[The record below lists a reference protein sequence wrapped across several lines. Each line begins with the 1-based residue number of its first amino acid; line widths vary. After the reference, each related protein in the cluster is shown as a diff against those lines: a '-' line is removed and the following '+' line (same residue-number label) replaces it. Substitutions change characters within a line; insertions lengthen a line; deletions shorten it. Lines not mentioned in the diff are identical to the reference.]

1 MSVGENV
8 EEALRFLGL
17 SSNEVKAYI
26 TLLQGGSMTASEVSR
41 QARIPYSKVY
51 EALESLRKK
60 GIVSQQRSRPVVFT
74 PKPPDTAIDELRL
87 RYEAE
92 RKEKEKIAL
101 ESLMGIYSK
110 RKLEEKPDIW
120 ILRGQNEILS
130 HVKNILINCKS
141 ELLMVLPLQIGL
153 YAESIV
159 PLLAALKEKG
169 AKIMILTSPE
179 LPSEALKHL
188 SRHAEL
194 RVRKTMYGGGI
205 IADEREV
212 VLLLGSGKEENSPLA
227 IWAQH
232 PSLAA
237 FAKDYF
243 AFLWNS
249 QGTTEPDS
257 K

>member
-1 MSVGENV
+1 MSTGENV
-8 EEALRFLGL
+8 QEALRFLGL
-17 SSNEVKAYI
+17 SLNEVKAYI
-26 TLLQGGSMTASEVSR
+26 TLLHGGSMTALEVSR

-60 GIVSQQRSRPVVFT
+60 GVVSQQRSRPVVFT

-101 ESLMGIYSK
+101 ESLMSIYS
-110 RKLEEKPDIW
+110 RGRLEEKPDIW
-120 ILRGQNEILS
+120 ILRGESEILS
-130 HVKNILINCKS
+130 HVKNILFGCRS
-141 ELLMVLPLQIGL
+141 ELLVVLPTQISP
-153 YAESIV
+153 YIESLT

-169 AKIMILTSPE
+169 VKSMILTSPE
-179 LPSEALKHL
+179 LSKDAVKSL
-188 SRHAEL
+188 L
-194 RVRKTMYGGGI
+194 RYAKVRLRKTMYGGGI
-205 IADEREV
+205 ISDEREV
-212 VLLLGSGKEENSPLA
+212 VLLLGGGKEENSPLA

-243 AFLWNS
+243 VFLWSS
-249 QGTTEPDS
+249 QGTVEPELV
-257 K
+257 

>member
-51 EALESLRKK
+51 DALESLRKK
-60 GIVSQQRSRPVVFT
+60 GLVSQQRSRPVVFT

-92 RKEKEKIAL
+92 RREKERIAL
-101 ESLMGIYSK
+101 ESLMNIYS
-110 RKLEEKPDIW
+110 RGRLEEKPDIW
-120 ILRGQNEILS
+120 ILRGESEILS
-130 HVKNILINCKS
+130 HVKNILLGCRS
-141 ELLMVLPLQIGL
+141 ELLMVLPSQISP
-153 YAESIV
+153 YVESLV
-159 PLLAALKEKG
+159 PLLATLKEKG
-169 AKIMILTSPE
+169 AKSMILTSPD
-179 LPSEALKHL
+179 LPEESVKHL
-188 SRHAEL
+188 SRHAEIRL
-194 RVRKTMYGGGI
+194 RKTMYGGGI
-205 IADEREV
+205 VADEREV
-212 VLLLGSGKEENSPLA
+212 VLLLGAAKEENSPLA

-243 AFLWNS
+243 VFLWNS
-249 QGTTEPDS
+249 QGTIRPEL